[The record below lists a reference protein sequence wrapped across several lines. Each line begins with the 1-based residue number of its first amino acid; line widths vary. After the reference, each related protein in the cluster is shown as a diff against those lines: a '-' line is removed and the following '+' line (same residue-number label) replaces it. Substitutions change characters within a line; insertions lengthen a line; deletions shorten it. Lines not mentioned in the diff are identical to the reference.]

1 MVFLL
6 QQPEQ
11 TKNKALTEVP
21 FINLLRY
28 FDMVLL
34 TKEFD
39 FWQVKFEILLDMQ
52 VMLSSSKQFRG
63 KALITMKVNEQ

>member
-11 TKNKALTEVP
+11 TKNKALTEAP
-21 FINLLRY
+21 LINLLRY

-63 KALITMKVNEQ
+63 KALIMMKVNEQ